1 MMSDLLMNRFLE
13 ILNMG
18 VASGATHTHEDH
30 APEGPS
36 NEGQEK
42 GQGRQVLTDKAAV
55 RLVWDSRRLPR
66 DRDGEGW
73 A

>member
-1 MMSDLLMNRFLE
+1 MSDLLINRFLE

-18 VASGATHTHEDH
+18 VASGATHVHEDH
-30 APEGPS
+30 APTEGA
-36 NEGQEK
+36 EHGQEK

-55 RLVWDSRRLPR
+55 RLVWDSRRLPPNFE
-66 DRDGEGW
+66 GEGW